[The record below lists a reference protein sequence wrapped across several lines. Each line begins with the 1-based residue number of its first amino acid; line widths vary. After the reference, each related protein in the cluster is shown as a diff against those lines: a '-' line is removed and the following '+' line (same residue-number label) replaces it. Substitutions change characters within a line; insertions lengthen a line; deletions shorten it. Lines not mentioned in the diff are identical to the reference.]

1 MSSKHLRGDINYAWP
16 QAEIAVM
23 GPKGAI
29 EVLRSKQ
36 IKALPDDAART
47 EYITQAEA
55 EYKKEFANPYNAAR
69 YGYIDDV
76 IEPRNTRFRIIRA
89 LQSLAT
95 KKDSMPA
102 KKHSN
107 LPL

>member
-16 QAEIAVM
+16 SGEIAVM

-29 EVLRSKQ
+29 EVLRNKKISA
-36 IKALPDDAART
+36 IENEEERAA
-47 EYITQAEA
+47 YITQAE
-55 EYKKEFANPYNAAR
+55 EDYKEKFANPYKAAE
-69 YGYIDDV
+69 YGYIDDI

-89 LQSLAT
+89 LQAFST
-95 KKDSMPA
+95 KKDSNPP